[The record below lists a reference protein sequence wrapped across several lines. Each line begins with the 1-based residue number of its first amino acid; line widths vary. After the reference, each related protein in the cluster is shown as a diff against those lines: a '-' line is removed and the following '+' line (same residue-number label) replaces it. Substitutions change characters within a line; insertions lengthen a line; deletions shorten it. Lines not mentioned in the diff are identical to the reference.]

1 MENSAGIKTDG
12 NIVSLRTEAKK
23 LREVGFTVFPV
34 RVGEKRPAV
43 RTWSEYQTR
52 PMADQEFERMFAT
65 EPAGIGIITGQAS
78 KGVEC
83 IDIDLKNDPGQVVF
97 NNFKTLL
104 NQVCPE
110 LLVRLVK
117 ETTPSGGFHLLYRV
131 DEPRKNSKLARAVD
145 QKEAVLETRGEGG
158 FLKVYPSAGYGL
170 VPKSPAFADIPSITT
185 QERDMIWNIARS
197 CDATAELEK
206 SVEEKAGRPG
216 DDFNARGDVLPFLN
230 DLGWTPTGLVDGRG
244 NYHFTRPGKAGG
256 TSGTWHPASETFYCF
271 TSSTSLPTGPHSA
284 FSVLVHSKFG
294 GDFSKAAKHLR
305 NEGYG
310 VRESKK
316 DEKKDPP
323 ILLRG
328 CEGLPTT
335 KWALDT
341 SAPPILIPNLLRVG
355 NRLIVGAS
363 VKVGK
368 SILVNNLAFALAEGR
383 EWLGKKLEAKKVLL
397 VDLEVDVWELGKRLF
412 GLAEKDGNGHAV
424 YPENLFRLSL
434 RKRPDLLD
442 RGRLLDI
449 IRKYDE
455 EHGFDV
461 IVIDCLY
468 QVLDGLDE
476 NSNSDMAKLGNW
488 FAALEERSAAVVA
501 IHHFGKGDSHAKS
514 LWDRFRGASSLAAL
528 FDAAITLAP
537 HEKKDHVIVEFG
549 ARSFA
554 EDNAMVIKY
563 APFPRLVVAE
573 GEDAAKYRRPGRQ
586 ASGSDALI
594 DEILANSTVSTSSLA
609 EKFKVTQQT
618 VRDRAKKAGFKPVKT
633 GGGQTQWTTEKDGQM
648 VFLEASGDVG

>member
-1 MENSAGIKTDG
+1 MSIQNEVITSNTIS
-12 NIVSLRTEAKK
+12 SLRVAAET
-23 LREVGFTVFPV
+23 LRKAGFTVLPV
-34 RVGEKRPAV
+34 RAGEKRPAV
-43 RTWSEYQTR
+43 KTWSEYQTR
-52 PMADQEFERMFAT
+52 PMTDQEFDRLFAA
-65 EPAGIGIITGQAS
+65 EPAGFGIITGRAS

-83 IDIDLKNDPGQVVF
+83 IDIDLKNDPGRVVF
-97 NNFKTLL
+97 TNFTSFLK
-104 NQVCPE
+104 NVCPE
-110 LLVRLVK
+110 LLGRLVK

-131 DEPRKNSKLARAVD
+131 DEPLKNSKLARAVD
-145 QKEAVLETRGEGG
+145 QREAVLETRGEGG
-158 FLKVYPSAGYGL
+158 FLKIYPSVGYGL
-170 VPKSPAFADIPSITT
+170 VEGSPAFTDIPSITT
-185 QERDMIWNIARS
+185 QERDRIWAIAQS

-206 SVEEKAGRPG
+206 SAEEKAGRPG
-216 DDFNARGDVLPFLN
+216 DDFNARCDALPFLD
-230 DLGWTPTGLVDGRG
+230 DLGWNRTGHVDGRG
-244 NYHFTRPGKAGG
+244 NHHFTRPGKDGG
-256 TSGTWHPASETFYCF
+256 TSGTWHPASETFHCF

-284 FSVLVHSKFG
+284 FSVLAHSKFG
-294 GDFSKAAKHLR
+294 GDFSKAAQHLR
-305 NEGYG
+305 TEGYG
-310 VRESKK
+310 DQESKK

-328 CEGLPTT
+328 REGLPTT
-335 KWALDT
+335 KWALET
-341 SAPPILIPNLLRVG
+341 GAPPILIPNLLRVG
-355 NRLIVGAS
+355 NRLIVGAG

-383 EWLGKKLEAKKVLL
+383 EWLGKKLEAKNVLL
-397 VDLEVDVWELGKRLF
+397 VDLEVDVWELSKRLF

-434 RKRPDLLD
+434 RKRPDLLN
-442 RGRLLDI
+442 RGRLLDV

-476 NSNSDMAKLGNW
+476 NSNSDMAMLGNW
-488 FAALEERSAAVVA
+488 FSALEERGAAVVA
-501 IHHFGKGDSHAKS
+501 IHHFGKGESHAKS

-563 APFPRLVVAE
+563 DPFPRLVVAE
-573 GEDAAKYRRPGRQ
+573 GEDASKYRLPGRQ

-594 DEILANSTVSTSSLA
+594 DEIHANSKVSTSSLA
-609 EKFKVTQQT
+609 EKFNVTQQT
-618 VRDRAKKAGFKPVKT
+618 VRDRAKKAGLKPVKT
-633 GGGQTQWTTEKDGQM
+633 SGGQTQWTTKKDGQM
-648 VFLEASGDVG
+648 VFLGASGDVG